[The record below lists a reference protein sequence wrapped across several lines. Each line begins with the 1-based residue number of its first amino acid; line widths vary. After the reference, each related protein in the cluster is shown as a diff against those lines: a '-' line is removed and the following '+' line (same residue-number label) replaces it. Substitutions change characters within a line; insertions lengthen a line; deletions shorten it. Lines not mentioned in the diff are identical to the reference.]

1 MHRLTSELCNDGHLF
16 THREKDILAVQFG
29 KGLRLFK
36 CPLTNQLHIFL
47 TADRLNADESTTIEV
62 MQRPFYNSAF
72 SVVGRNSSF
81 HCDPVAPSIYCPC
94 PVQPQLYSQMTQFPW
109 IPMTSNKSFAL
120 PPPPKPSLAAAPR
133 LVYQHPRESVICRT
147 VGRPFSC
154 SPMMLSERRITVK
167 QPDSEFYPR
176 TSVIQPPMPSH
187 QAVSLQQKLERIPAI
202 KREEDHQQQF
212 QGRPST
218 ADDNQSALVFHQ
230 SQHVAYSKE
239 LETGP
244 DNCWNLQSQSQ
255 ESFAESAGNVL
266 QEHQG
271 RKENVQFADSVSIQQ
286 RSTPAEMA
294 PKEIPFQ
301 DEQPGGLDIKRNS
314 NSDEKEA
321 FGLFQTAHFSG
332 QVTVCGQEQHDH
344 QHRPKPKAKHMCD
357 ECGRTFT
364 RSSTLITH
372 KRIHTGDKPF
382 VCQQCGRAFRQLG
395 NLSRHQ
401 LTHTTSKPY
410 ICQQCNKAFNRASN
424 LHTHMRT
431 HSDYKPF
438 SCDFCGKRFHQKV
451 DMKIHRYTHTGEKPH
466 KCQKCG
472 RGFKQLTHLTY
483 HMRTHSDVRMY
494 KCEFCGKGF
503 NQKGN
508 LKAHVY
514 RHTGERPFKCDVCG
528 KGFTLASTLNT
539 HKRTHASHKPF
550 QCQYC
555 DKAFYQKNALKSHYI
570 ASHPFTGGISLL

>member
-1 MHRLTSELCNDGHLF
+1 MSKSLLF
-16 THREKDILAVQFG
+16 SYFS
-29 KGLRLFK
+29 
-36 CPLTNQLHIFL
+36 
-47 TADRLNADESTTIEV
+47 TARRLNPDESTAMNMI
-62 MQRPFYNSAF
+62 RPPFHNSAF
-72 SVVGRNSSF
+72 SVVDRNSLY
-81 HCDPVAPSIYCPC
+81 HCDPAPPSTYFPC
-94 PVQPQLYSQMTQFPW
+94 PVQQQFYSQMTQFPW
-109 IPMTSNKSFAL
+109 LPMTSNKSIAL
-120 PPPPKPSLAAAPR
+120 PPPKPNLATTPH
-133 LVYQHPRESVICRT
+133 LVYQHPRESVICPT
-147 VGRPFSC
+147 VGRAFSYN
-154 SPMMLSERRITVK
+154 SMLFEKRITFKEPV
-167 QPDSEFYPR
+167 SELYPR
-176 TSVIQPPMPSH
+176 RSVIQPPMSF
-187 QAVSLQQKLERIPAI
+187 QNTVSFQQKLEHGGAASV
-202 KREEDHQQQF
+202 KQEEDQQPHF
-212 QGRPST
+212 QGSSS
-218 ADDNQSALVFHQ
+218 AAEDNQSALAFHQ
-230 SQHVAYSKE
+230 SQHLTYSKE
-239 LETGP
+239 LRTGP
-244 DNCWNLQSQSQ
+244 NICWDSQPESQ
-255 ESFAESAGNVL
+255 ESFTESAVKVL
-266 QEHQG
+266 QEADQG
-271 RKENVQFADSVSIQQ
+271 RRENVQFTDNLSNQQ
-286 RSTPAEMA
+286 RSTPTQMTSS
-294 PKEIPFQ
+294 EIPFQ
-301 DEQPGGLDIKRNS
+301 EEQPDGLDAKENN

-321 FGLFQTAHFSG
+321 IGPFQAAHFADT
-332 QVTVCGQEQHDH
+332 VAVCGQEEIVHD
-344 QHRPKPKAKHMCD
+344 QRHRPKSKSKHMCD

-514 RHTGERPFKCDVCG
+514 RHTGERPFKCDICG

-539 HKRTHASHKPF
+539 HKRTHAPHKPF

-555 DKAFYQKNALKSHYI
+555 EKAFYQKNALKSHYI

>member
-1 MHRLTSELCNDGHLF
+1 MQNKVVLVLNSLLF
-16 THREKDILAVQFG
+16 SYFSTTG
-29 KGLRLFK
+29 S
-36 CPLTNQLHIFL
+36 
-47 TADRLNADESTTIEV
+47 LNPDESTAMEI
-62 MQRPFYNSAF
+62 MQPPYHNSAF
-72 SVVGRNSSF
+72 SVVNRHSVYN
-81 HCDPVAPSIYCPC
+81 CDPAAQSICCPC
-94 PVQPQLYSQMTQFPW
+94 PVQPQFHSQMTQFPW
-109 IPMTSNKSFAL
+109 LPLTSNKPFSL
-120 PPPPKPSLAAAPR
+120 PSPRPSLATVPR
-133 LVYQHPRESVICRT
+133 LVSQHPRESVISQRS
-147 VGRPFSC
+147 VGRAFSC
-154 SPMMLSERRITVK
+154 NPMLFERRITFK
-167 QPDSEFYPR
+167 EPDSGLYPR
-176 TSVIQPPMPSH
+176 RSVIQPTMSFH
-187 QAVSLQQKLERIPAI
+187 NAVSFQQKLEHEAAASV
-202 KREEDHQQQF
+202 KQEEDQKLQF
-212 QGRPST
+212 QGRSS
-218 ADDNQSALVFHQ
+218 AAEDNQSALAFYQ
-230 SQHVAYSKE
+230 PQHLSYSNE

-244 DNCWNLQSQSQ
+244 NICWDSQPVTQ
-255 ESFAESAGNVL
+255 ESFTESAEKVL
-266 QEHQG
+266 QGDQG
-271 RKENVQFADSVSIQQ
+271 RRVNVQLTDNLSIQQ
-286 RSTPAEMA
+286 KSTPVEMTSSEVSFQEGQSNGLNA
-294 PKEIPFQ
+294 KENNN
-301 DEQPGGLDIKRNS
+301 L
-314 NSDEKEA
+314 DEKEA
-321 FGLFQTAHFSG
+321 VGPFQTAHFPD
-332 QVTVCGQEQHDH
+332 TVAACGQEIVQDQRHC
-344 QHRPKPKAKHMCD
+344 PKSKSKHMCD

-514 RHTGERPFKCDVCG
+514 RHTGERPFKCDICG

-539 HKRTHASHKPF
+539 HKRTHAPHKPF

-555 DKAFYQKNALKSHYI
+555 EKAFYQKNALKSHYI

>member
-1 MHRLTSELCNDGHLF
+1 MAME
-16 THREKDILAVQFG
+16 I
-29 KGLRLFK
+29 
-36 CPLTNQLHIFL
+36 
-47 TADRLNADESTTIEV
+47 
-62 MQRPFYNSAF
+62 MQPPFHNSAF
-72 SVVGRNSSF
+72 SVVDRNSLY
-81 HCDPVAPSIYCPC
+81 HCDPAAPSIYCPC
-94 PVQPQLYSQMTQFPW
+94 PVQPQFYSQMTQFPW
-109 IPMTSNKSFAL
+109 LPMTSNKSITL
-120 PPPPKPSLAAAPR
+120 PPLKPSLATAPR
-133 LVYQHPRESVICRT
+133 LVYQHPRQHPRESVICPTVSRT
-147 VGRPFSC
+147 FSC
-154 SPMMLSERRITVK
+154 NPMLFEKRITFKEPV
-167 QPDSEFYPR
+167 SGLYPR
-176 TSVIQPPMPSH
+176 RSVIQPPMSFH
-187 QAVSLQQKLERIPAI
+187 NAVSFQQKLEHEGVASV
-202 KREEDHQQQF
+202 KQEEDQHLHF
-212 QGRPST
+212 QGSSS
-218 ADDNQSALVFHQ
+218 AAEDNQSAPAFHQ
-230 SQHVAYSKE
+230 SPHLTHTKE
-239 LETGP
+239 LKTGP
-244 DNCWNLQSQSQ
+244 NICWDHQPESQ
-255 ESFAESAGNVL
+255 ESFTESAVKVPQEDQGN
-266 QEHQG
+266 
-271 RKENVQFADSVSIQQ
+271 RENIPFTDNLSNQQ
-286 RSTPAEMA
+286 RSTPTQMTSS
-294 PKEIPFQ
+294 EIQFQ
-301 DEQPGGLDIKRNS
+301 EEQPDGLDAKENN

-321 FGLFQTAHFSG
+321 IGPFQTAHFPN
-332 QVTVCGQEQHDH
+332 TAAVCGQEKIGHDH
-344 QHRPKPKAKHMCD
+344 RHRPKSKSKHMCD

-514 RHTGERPFKCDVCG
+514 RHTGERPFKCDICG

-539 HKRTHASHKPF
+539 HKRTHATHKPF

-555 DKAFYQKNALKSHYI
+555 EKAFYQKNALKSHYI

>member
-1 MHRLTSELCNDGHLF
+1 MKL
-16 THREKDILAVQFG
+16 IQ
-29 KGLRLFK
+29 
-36 CPLTNQLHIFL
+36 P
-47 TADRLNADESTTIEV
+47 
-62 MQRPFYNSAF
+62 PFYNSAF
-72 SVVGRNSSF
+72 SVVDRNSPY
-81 HCDPVAPSIYCPC
+81 HRDPATSSIYCPM
-94 PVQPQLYSQMTQFPW
+94 QPPFYSQTTEFPW
-109 IPMTSNKSFAL
+109 LPVTSNKSFIL
-120 PPPPKPSLAAAPR
+120 PPPKPSLATTPR
-133 LVYQHPRESVICRT
+133 LVCHYPRESVICRS
-147 VGRPFSC
+147 VGRAFNCNPS
-154 SPMMLSERRITVK
+154 MLSERRITF
-167 QPDSEFYPR
+167 QESR
-176 TSVIQPPMPSH
+176 RSSVIQPSTPLH
-187 QAVSLQQKLERIPAI
+187 NAVSIQQSLENERTASV
-202 KREEDHQQQF
+202 KQEDHHLHF
-212 QGRPST
+212 QDRSFATEDNG
-218 ADDNQSALVFHQ
+218 NQSALAFHQ
-230 SQHVAYSKE
+230 SQHLTYSKE

-244 DNCWNLQSQSQ
+244 NISGICWDPQPESQ
-255 ESFAESAGNVL
+255 ELFTENAVNIL
-266 QEHQG
+266 HDDQG
-271 RKENVQFADSVSIQQ
+271 RRQSAQFTDNLSLLQ
-286 RSTPAEMA
+286 RDIPVEMTSN
-294 PKEIPFQ
+294 EIPFQ
-301 DEQPGGLDIKRNS
+301 EEQPDGLDAKEMN
-314 NSDEKEA
+314 NFDEKEA
-321 FGLFQTAHFSG
+321 IGSFQAVHFPDAVAVRE
-332 QVTVCGQEQHDH
+332 QQEMIAHDH
-344 QHRPKPKAKHMCD
+344 NNRPKSKSKHMCD

-372 KRIHTGDKPF
+372 KRIHTGDKPY

-494 KCEFCGKGF
+494 KCDFCGKGF

-539 HKRTHASHKPF
+539 HKRTHAPHKPF